1 MASQDVFLPVVQVN
15 DYAAVYVSPDY
26 TSDSLLLE
34 SLMASCG
41 LLVYSSAITISDA
54 KTERN

>member
-1 MASQDVFLPVVQVN
+1 MDCAG
-15 DYAAVYVSPDY
+15 VYVSPDY

-34 SLMASCG
+34 SLMASTPCG
-41 LLVYSSAITISDA
+41 LQVYSSAITISDA